1 MAFERSLQNW
11 LKGELSLPY
20 WVFLRELVYVLGCI
34 LPCTNYHRIWLDHP
48 GRSQTQKSPQG
59 FHLAGFQD
67 FDDGSGNH
75 QPRILVELAGV
86 EPASEITTPSALHA

>member
-1 MAFERSLQNW
+1 MRLG
-11 LKGELSLPY
+11 LKGSDLIS
-20 WVFLRELVYVLGCI
+20 W
-34 LPCTNYHRIWLDHP
+34 H
-48 GRSQTQKSPQG
+48 QTSRDKLKAQKSPQS